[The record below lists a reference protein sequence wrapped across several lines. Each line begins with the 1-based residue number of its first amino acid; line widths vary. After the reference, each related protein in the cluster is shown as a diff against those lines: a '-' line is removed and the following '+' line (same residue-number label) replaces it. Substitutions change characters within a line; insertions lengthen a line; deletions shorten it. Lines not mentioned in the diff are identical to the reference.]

1 MSRHHVLV
9 VCGSGASSAFL
20 VISMRKAIQERGLDI
35 SVKARSESEIENY
48 IDEIDAVMIGP
59 HLSLFF
65 QTLKETYRDRFPVIL
80 MRQDYYG
87 TLDGKLALDH
97 LLSETGWE

>member
-35 SVKARSESEIENY
+35 TVKARSESEIENY
-48 IDEIDAVMIGP
+48 ADETDAVMIGP
-59 HLSLFF
+59 HLSLIFR
-65 QTLKETYRDRFPVIL
+65 TLKELYGDRFPVIL
-80 MRQDYYG
+80 MGQDYYG
-87 TLDGKLALDH
+87 KLDGNLALDH
-97 LLSETGWE
+97 LLRETGWE